1 MIPIILIV
9 IIIFFYYRE
18 RTKDIRILKK
28 MYNKQFIFNKLKY
41 NYYSLFQRLFI
52 TPRSNIV
59 YLKVLNEYNIQKTDT
74 LLEIGSGEGFN
85 LLYLNKKYNFK
96 QIIGVEIDKSI
107 YEISKKNIN
116 MINSKNIK
124 LVNKDI
130 LDYGI
135 PTSVNYIYLFN
146 PFTTNY
152 WSSKTSDVE
161 YNKYKSLI
169 KLIKNS
175 YDKKNRE
182 IIIIFINI
190 KQFNDHKVYNLFK
203 ENFTLEFDNNIKVN
217 LFEKTNCSIFY
228 YDKN

>member
-107 YEISKKNIN
+107 LAELYNLYILTINKK
-116 MINSKNIK
+116 
-124 LVNKDI
+124 
-130 LDYGI
+130 
-135 PTSVNYIYLFN
+135 
-146 PFTTNY
+146 
-152 WSSKTSDVE
+152 W
-161 YNKYKSLI
+161 
-169 KLIKNS
+169 S
-175 YDKKNRE
+175 YDYLTKE
-182 IIIIFINI
+182 F
-190 KQFNDHKVYNLFK
+190 FLNL
-203 ENFTLEFDNNIKVN
+203 N
-217 LFEKTNCSIFY
+217 LLNMQ
-228 YDKN
+228 